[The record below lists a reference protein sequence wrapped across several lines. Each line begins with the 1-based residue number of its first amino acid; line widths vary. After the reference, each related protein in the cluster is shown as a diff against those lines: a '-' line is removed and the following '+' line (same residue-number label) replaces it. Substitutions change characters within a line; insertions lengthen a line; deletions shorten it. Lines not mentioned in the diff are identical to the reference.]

1 MFRIKNNSAS
11 ADRLVGG
18 RTLSDRLK
26 SKINNY
32 KTITDDTNN
41 MLLETHLNLR
51 NATDNL
57 QKTLAVLEDLEDDQD
72 ALERILNVVNDSIV
86 SNNEILNEINP
97 KISDAVNHAHN
108 LTEQSKNVE
117 NLFVDT
123 R

>member
-11 ADRLVGG
+11 ADQLVGG